1 MAARYKLPPSVPAH
15 RTLVADTSSSYWATR
30 EGLESTETVP
40 GTAAMV
46 SDGFS
51 LKFRNLKNIAHVTNQ
66 IRALLR
72 MRIQNRREIGSSCAC
87 AHKTSGKWKLFC
99 ACAHKAGG
107 NRTRWRQVPLHDS
120 ATFFGSAV
128 RCLAQLARDWRSEEM
143 WLPVMSFSRHWFFVS
158 THYYVTF

>member
-1 MAARYKLPPSVPAH
+1 MATRYKLPPSVPAH

-72 MRIQNRREIGSSCAC
+72 MRIQNRREIGSFVHAHTEQAGNESFVRMRTQSRRKPNKMAAGSTTRLSHVLRVGSEVSCTTCQGLEIRGDVVASDEFF
-87 AHKTSGKWKLFC
+87 KTLVLRIHSLLK
-99 ACAHKAGG
+99 
-107 NRTRWRQVPLHDS
+107 
-120 ATFFGSAV
+120 
-128 RCLAQLARDWRSEEM
+128 
-143 WLPVMSFSRHWFFVS
+143 
-158 THYYVTF
+158 